1 MKKHIESY
9 RKALIN
15 APLSLV
21 DIYRRSIDGLT
32 PKVWMLALITLV
44 NRSGSMIFPFLNVYL
59 KDGLDFSMHSI
70 AIVAFCYG
78 VGSMIGAFLGGILV
92 DKYGSYKVASFSLIG
107 SFVVFLV
114 FLVSTDFYFL
124 CVWSI
129 VAITVAD
136 LFRPAVMVNIG
147 EHSDDKTLTR
157 GISLIRMAMNL
168 GVAVGPLAAGILI
181 TYFGYHWIFIVDA
194 LTCLGAGLI
203 YVKYF
208 HQGAITP
215 IKSEKKPSI
224 ITAILDLPFLFFM
237 IFNLINL
244 IAFFQIIES
253 IPLYITDELGYSP
266 LVVSLFLFANGFM
279 IFLLELPL
287 IHYIEQRY
295 RAIDCVIVGI
305 VLIALGYLCL
315 FLFDNF
321 IIAISLYSIFVA
333 VGEIINFPFI
343 TTIAHKRSDESNRG
357 SYMGTTALLFS
368 IALLISP
375 FCLNFIEAFSYHWAW
390 LLMFGVSLLG
400 ALGIWI
406 LKRELD
412 KKANASS

>member
-1 MKKHIESY
+1 
-9 RKALIN
+9 
-15 APLSLV
+15 
-21 DIYRRSIDGLT
+21 
-32 PKVWMLALITLV
+32 MLALITLV

-59 KDGLDFSMHSI
+59 KDGLQFSMSSV

-92 DKYGSYKVASFSLIG
+92 DRYGAYKVASFSLIG
-107 SFVVFLV
+107 SCVVFLV
-114 FLVSTDFYFL
+114 FLISTDFYFL
-124 CVWSI
+124 CIWSI
-129 VAITVAD
+129 IAITVAD

-147 EHSDDKTLTR
+147 EYSNDNTLTR

-168 GVAVGPLAAGILI
+168 GVAVGPLVAGVLI
-181 TYFGYHWIFIVDA
+181 TYFGYHWIFIIDA
-194 LTCLGAGLI
+194 LTCLGAGFI

-208 HQGAITP
+208 KQGATVP
-215 IKSEKKPSI
+215 AKSEKKPSI
-224 ITAILDLPFLFFM
+224 IIAILDIPFLLFM

-253 IPLYITDELGYSP
+253 IPIYITNELKYSP
-266 LVVSLFLFANGFM
+266 IVVSLFLFANGFM
-279 IFLLELPL
+279 IFILELPL

-305 VLIALGYLCL
+305 ILIAIGYLCL
-315 FLFDNF
+315 FIFNDF
-321 IIAISLYSIFVA
+321 IVAITLYSIFVA

-343 TTIAHKRSDESNRG
+343 TTIAHKRSDETNRG

-368 IALLISP
+368 IALLLSP
-375 FCLNFIEAFSYHWAW
+375 FCLNFIEAYGYNLAW
-390 LLMFGVSLLG
+390 LLMFAISISG

-406 LKRELD
+406 LKRKLD
-412 KKANASS
+412 RKEAKIKS